1 MAEEQDK
8 SQQTEEPTSKRIED
22 ARAKGQ
28 VPNSKEPSTAIS
40 FLMIASMLATGLG
53 GWILSHSV
61 DLMTE
66 FLSGGVE
73 VDWTPQGM
81 TDLLITLTIQMAL
94 MVLPVAIPVML
105 IGMLVTVS
113 VTGPVFSFESLQPK
127 FSKVSPMKGL
137 GRIFSTKGL
146 AEFIKS
152 LLKMIIISAICW
164 YVIEDMFGLA
174 LEAIR
179 LGVAQIGYIMAKGT
193 VTIAAM
199 VAFLFGA
206 LALADVVY
214 QKWEHTKSLKMS
226 MKEIKDENK
235 ETEGD
240 PQVKGKIKQ
249 LQREMAQRRMM
260 EDVPKADV
268 VITNPTHFAVALK
281 YEQEGRTAPMVL
293 AKGAD
298 QVALKI
304 RELAT
309 EHGIPIRENRPLA
322 RSLFKHVEIGQEIPE
337 ELFETVAVIL
347 AEIYQMKGAKS

>member
-1 MAEEQDK
+1 MAEDQDK
-8 SQQTEEPTSKRIED
+8 SQQTEEPTSKRVDD
-22 ARAKGQ
+22 AREKGQ

-40 FLMIASMLATGLG
+40 FLIISSMMVTGLG
-53 GWILSHSV
+53 GWIVGHASLLMHDFLLGSV
-61 DLMTE
+61 H
-66 FLSGGVE
+66 VE
-73 VDWTPQGM
+73 WTAKGM
-81 TDLLITLTIQMAL
+81 IALLITLTGQMAL
-94 MVLPVAIPVML
+94 MVLPVALPMIALGVLITVM
-105 IGMLVTVS
+105 

-127 FSKVSPMKGL
+127 FEKVSPIKGL

-152 LLKMIIISAICW
+152 LLKMAIISAICW
-164 YVIEDMFGLA
+164 YVVHDMFGLA
-174 LEAIR
+174 VEGIR
-179 LGVAQIGYIMAKGT
+179 LQPAQIGYIMGKGA

-199 VAFLFGA
+199 VAFFFVG
-206 LALADVVY
+206 LAIADVFY
-214 QKWEHTKSLKMS
+214 QQWEHNKSLKMS
-226 MKEIKDENK
+226 MKEIKDEGK

-240 PQVKGKIKQ
+240 PQVKGKIRQ

-281 YEQEGRTAPMVL
+281 YEQGGNTAPRVM

-304 RELAT
+304 REVAT

-322 RSLFKHVEIGQEIPE
+322 RSLFSSVEVGQEIPE

-347 AEIYQMKGAKS
+347 AEIYKIRGR

>member
-1 MAEEQDK
+1 VAEDQDK
-8 SQQTEEPTSKRIED
+8 SQQTEEPTGKRIED

-40 FLMIASMLATGLG
+40 FLMVASLLATGLG
-53 GWILSHSV
+53 GWLFAHASG
-61 DLMTE
+61 LMQQ
-66 FLSGGVE
+66 FLSGSVKVE
-73 VDWTPQGM
+73 WTPKGL
-81 TDLLITLTIQMAL
+81 TELLITLTGQIAL
-94 MVLPVAIPVML
+94 MVLPVALPMVVL
-105 IGMLVTVS
+105 GVLVTVS

-127 FSKVSPMKGL
+127 FSKVSPVAGL

-152 LLKMIIISAICW
+152 LLKLIIISAICW

-174 LEAIR
+174 LESIR
-179 LGVAQIGYIMAKGT
+179 LGVAQIGYIMAKGA

-199 VAFLFGA
+199 VAFLFA
-206 LALADVVY
+206 VLAMADVFY
-214 QKWEHTKSLKMS
+214 QQWEHTKSLKMS

-249 LQREMAQRRMM
+249 LQREMAQKRMM

-281 YEQEGRTAPMVL
+281 YDQGGSTAPMVL
-293 AKGAD
+293 AKGVD
-298 QVALKI
+298 QVAFKI
-304 RELAT
+304 REIAN

-337 ELFETVAVIL
+337 ELFEAVAVIL
-347 AEIYQMKGAKS
+347 AEIYQMKGAR

>member
-8 SQQTEEPTSKRIED
+8 SQQTEEPTSKRLED

-40 FLMIASMLATGLG
+40 FLMVSSLLVTGLG
-53 GWILSHSV
+53 AWILSHASG
-61 DLMTE
+61 LMTK
-66 FLSGGVE
+66 FLSGGVTVE
-73 VDWTPQGM
+73 WTPKGM
-81 TDLLITLTIQMAL
+81 TDLLITLAGQIAL
-94 MVLPVAIPVML
+94 MVLPVAIPML
-105 IGMLVTVS
+105 LLGVLVTVA
-113 VTGPVFSFESLQPK
+113 VTGPVFSLESLQPK
-127 FSKVSPMKGL
+127 LSKVSPMKGL

-146 AEFIKS
+146 AEFVKS
-152 LLKMIIISAICW
+152 LLKLVIISAICW
-164 YVIEDMFGLA
+164 YVIEDMLPLA
-174 LEAIR
+174 LESIR
-179 LGVAQIGYIMAKGT
+179 LGVAQVGYIMAKGA

-199 VAFLFGA
+199 VAFLFAG
-206 LALADVVY
+206 LAMADVVY
-214 QKWEHTKSLKMS
+214 QRWEHTKSLRMS

-281 YEQEGRTAPMVL
+281 YEQGGRSAPVVV
-293 AKGAD
+293 AKGVD

-304 RELAT
+304 REIAT
-309 EHGIPIRENRPLA
+309 EHDIPIRENRPLA
-322 RSLFKHVEIGQEIPE
+322 RSLYKHVDIGQEIPE
-337 ELFETVAVIL
+337 ALFEAVAVIL
-347 AEIYQMKGAKS
+347 AEIYQMRGVS